1 MISLNRID
9 FTNDENQVSFSVE
22 LGFSKDGAAHTSKF
36 QRARSRWVKV
46 RPDQRL

>member
-22 LGFSKDGAAHTSKF
+22 LGFSKDGAAQTSKF
-36 QRARSRWVKV
+36 QRARRRWVNLC
-46 RPDQRL
+46 PDQGL